1 MKYFY
6 IYIFVILFYFFN
18 SLIDTFSDWKAKW
31 VMDLKFISS
40 DKLFLFYGILG
51 LIIYSIIC
59 TITTLKDYSTVDNK
73 HNLFKLDNFVT
84 YFNEFT
90 ITNCILMIL
99 SAITF
104 VLEYLYYLLVIEYLT
119 PFHVISMP
127 TIYLFF
133 NQLVLGIYIIKNK
146 DKFKTNVIN
155 IILEIMACLFVLI
168 AFSIFLEFIE
178 LNFCLCNHNLKRYIV
193 QRSIFDINDDNK
205 DESILSEEDKI
216 EENKKEGDIL
226 ENELLSLSIKNN

>member
-6 IYIFVILFYFFN
+6 IYNFVILFYFFN
-18 SLIDTFSDWKAKW
+18 SLIDNFSDWKAKR

-73 HNLFKLDNFVT
+73 HNLFKFDNFVT

-104 VLEYLYYLLVIEYLT
+104 VLEYLYYLLVIEYLK
-119 PFHVISMP
+119 I
-127 TIYLFF
+127 
-133 NQLVLGIYIIKNK
+133 
-146 DKFKTNVIN
+146 KTN
-155 IILEIMACLFVLI
+155 
-168 AFSIFLEFIE
+168 
-178 LNFCLCNHNLKRYIV
+178 LK
-193 QRSIFDINDDNK
+193 QM
-205 DESILSEEDKI
+205 
-216 EENKKEGDIL
+216 
-226 ENELLSLSIKNN
+226 